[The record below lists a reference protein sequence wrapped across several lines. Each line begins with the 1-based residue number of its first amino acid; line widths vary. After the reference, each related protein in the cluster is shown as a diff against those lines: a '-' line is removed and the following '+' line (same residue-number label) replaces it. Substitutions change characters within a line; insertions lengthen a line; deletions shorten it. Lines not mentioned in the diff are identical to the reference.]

1 MNDDIIARKLELI
14 EIASKWF
21 MQFNTVTMDYK
32 ELKEYRDE
40 LELHKVTDEEKSF
53 INDKMT
59 DLYIIFLENK
69 IKKLEEEKNERN

>member
-21 MQFNTVTMDYK
+21 MQFNTVTMEYK

>member
-21 MQFNTVTMDYK
+21 MQFNTVTMEYK

-69 IKKLEEEKNERN
+69 IKKIGGRKK